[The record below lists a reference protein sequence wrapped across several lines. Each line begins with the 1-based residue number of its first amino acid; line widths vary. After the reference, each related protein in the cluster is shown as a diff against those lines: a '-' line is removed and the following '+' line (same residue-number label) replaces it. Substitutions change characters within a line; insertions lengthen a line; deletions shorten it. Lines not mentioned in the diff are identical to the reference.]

1 MSGWKLGLDGFVT
14 HFMVSGPQEEPYFNE
29 AKDKNQLRYEAYLRS
44 VIAEHKPVGETG
56 EILVGAKSRLNEEWK
71 YYYDSG
77 SCFVNISTF
86 YSVMRRIHFDIATVL
101 ETSSDID
108 VMAALWSYAAVD
120 VYCNGRLEGALK
132 QPVYKPIQKKE
143 LTLHLKAGCNLIYL
157 ACENLGV
164 RDTRSVAGLQILD
177 HKHFWRVHV

>member
-77 SCFVNISTF
+77 
-86 YSVMRRIHFDIATVL
+86 
-101 ETSSDID
+101 
-108 VMAALWSYAAVD
+108 
-120 VYCNGRLEGALK
+120 
-132 QPVYKPIQKKE
+132 Q
-143 LTLHLKAGCNLIYL
+143 GC
-157 ACENLGV
+157 
-164 RDTRSVAGLQILD
+164 S
-177 HKHFWRVHV
+177 

>member
-1 MSGWKLGLDGFVT
+1 MRGWKLGLDGFVT

-86 YSVMRRIHFDIATVL
+86 YSVMRRIHFVIDIIKTNCFSCITAPWYY
-101 ETSSDID
+101 IF
-108 VMAALWSYAAVD
+108 
-120 VYCNGRLEGALK
+120 
-132 QPVYKPIQKKE
+132 I
-143 LTLHLKAGCNLIYL
+143 
-157 ACENLGV
+157 
-164 RDTRSVAGLQILD
+164 
-177 HKHFWRVHV
+177 F

>member
-101 ETSSDID
+101 ETS
-108 VMAALWSYAAVD
+108 
-120 VYCNGRLEGALK
+120 
-132 QPVYKPIQKKE
+132 
-143 LTLHLKAGCNLIYL
+143 
-157 ACENLGV
+157 
-164 RDTRSVAGLQILD
+164 
-177 HKHFWRVHV
+177 

>member
-1 MSGWKLGLDGFVT
+1 MRGRKLGLDGFVT

-86 YSVMRRIHFDIATVL
+86 YSVCAAFILILRLCLRHHRISMLRQLFFL
-101 ETSSDID
+101 N
-108 VMAALWSYAAVD
+108 W
-120 VYCNGRLEGALK
+120 
-132 QPVYKPIQKKE
+132 
-143 LTLHLKAGCNLIYL
+143 LINWL
-157 ACENLGV
+157 L
-164 RDTRSVAGLQILD
+164 
-177 HKHFWRVHV
+177 

>member
-1 MSGWKLGLDGFVT
+1 MR
-14 HFMVSGPQEEPYFNE
+14 Q
-29 AKDKNQLRYEAYLRS
+29 KDKNKLRYEAYLRS

-108 VMAALWSYAAVD
+108 VTAALWSYAAVD

-143 LTLHLKAGCNLIYL
+143 LTLHLKAGRNLIYL
-157 ACENLGV
+157 AM
-164 RDTRSVAGLQILD
+164 
-177 HKHFWRVHV
+177 

>member
-29 AKDKNQLRYEAYLRS
+29 TKDKNQLRYEAYLRS
-44 VIAEHKPVGETG
+44 VIAEHKPVSETG
-56 EILVGAKSRLNEEWK
+56 EILVGAKSRLGEEWK

-108 VMAALWSYAAVD
+108 VAAVLWSYAAVD
-120 VYCNGRLEGALK
+120 VYCNGRLEGTLK
-132 QPVYKPIQKKE
+132 PSISAQTSMKSCP
-143 LTLHLKAGCNLIYL
+143 LMT
-157 ACENLGV
+157 
-164 RDTRSVAGLQILD
+164 SV
-177 HKHFWRVHV
+177 